1 MLPMPEA
8 VIRRPLRCAQ
18 CGYDLEGLPAR
29 GACPECGCEIVVSLA
44 RRLDLD
50 GPPARPAPE
59 SRRLAW
65 ALMLGALGVLGA
77 SMRTAEFAA
86 RTILDEYAARAS
98 GSRPLAALDTV
109 ADLLQLTALAGA
121 LLGLVALGALLPW
134 RTERRLMRTRLV
146 GCGAFAIWAALIVPR
161 PATIGV
167 AATALPAALVLLALS
182 PLLRELGPLSRVYRS
197 RSSAKQRIDELLLAV
212 VIAGVAAAAGAFA
225 ADAVNDD
232 TTVALLQIVAAASAG
247 LAIIGF
253 GYLALNCAWI
263 LRSTLS
269 PDPTLAEV
277 LADED
282 AESRL
287 TSGPEH
293 TRGAASAKAPHEGP
307 DAS

>member
-59 SRRLAW
+59 ARRLAW
-65 ALMLGALGVLGA
+65 ALMLGALGILGA
-77 SMRTAEFAA
+77 SMRTVEFAA
-86 RTILDEYAARAS
+86 RAVLDEYSARGAECARTLS
-98 GSRPLAALDTV
+98 ALYTA
-109 ADLLQLTALAGA
+109 ADLLQLAALAGA
-121 LLGLVALGALLPW
+121 LLGLVALAAMLPW
-134 RTERRLMRTRLV
+134 RGERRLLRTRLV
-146 GCGAFAIWAALIVPR
+146 GGGAFAMWVALIVP
-161 PATIGV
+161 PAATVGV
-167 AATALPAALVLLALS
+167 AATALPAALALLALS

-225 ADAVNDD
+225 ADAASDE
-232 TTVALLQIVAAASAG
+232 TTIALLQIAAATSAG

-263 LRSTLS
+263 LRATLS
-269 PDPTLAEV
+269 PDPTLEEV
-277 LADED
+277 LAD
-282 AESRL
+282 
-287 TSGPEH
+287 G
-293 TRGAASAKAPHEGP
+293 GP
-307 DAS
+307 DMQAPAAPRDRSDTP

>member
-59 SRRLAW
+59 ARRLAW
-65 ALMLGALGVLGA
+65 ALMLGAAGILGA
-77 SMRTAEFAA
+77 SLRTVEFAA
-86 RTILDEYAARAS
+86 RTVLDEYSARHAV
-98 GSRPLAALDTV
+98 GARTLAALETA
-109 ADLLQLTALAGA
+109 ADLLQLAALAGA
-121 LLGLVALGALLPW
+121 LLGLVALAALLPW
-134 RTERRLMRTRLV
+134 RGERRLLRTRLA
-146 GCGAFAIWAALIVPR
+146 GCSAFAMWVALIVP
-161 PATIGV
+161 PAATIGV
-167 AATALPAALVLLALS
+167 AATALPAALALLALS

-212 VIAGVAAAAGAFA
+212 VIAGVASAAGAFA
-225 ADAVNDD
+225 ADAGSDD
-232 TTVALLQIVAAASAG
+232 TTIALLQIAAAASAG

-263 LRSTLS
+263 LRATLS

-277 LADED
+277 LADGAPDSAAD
-282 AESRL
+282 AG
-287 TSGPEH
+287 TD
-293 TRGAASAKAPHEGP
+293 GASPSAPRDRP
-307 DAS
+307 DAL

>member
-59 SRRLAW
+59 ARRLAW
-65 ALMLGALGVLGA
+65 ALMLGALGILGA
-77 SMRTAEFAA
+77 SMRTVEFAA
-86 RTILDEYAARAS
+86 RAVLDEYSARGAVGARMLS
-98 GSRPLAALDTV
+98 ALDTA
-109 ADLLQLTALAGA
+109 ADLLQLAALAGA
-121 LLGLVALGALLPW
+121 LLGLVALAAMLPW
-134 RTERRLMRTRLV
+134 RGERRLLRTRLV
-146 GCGAFAIWAALIVPR
+146 GSGAFAMWVALIVP
-161 PATIGV
+161 PAATVGV
-167 AATALPAALVLLALS
+167 AATALPAALALLALS

-212 VIAGVAAAAGAFA
+212 VIAGVAAAVGAFA
-225 ADAVNDD
+225 ADAASDD
-232 TTVALLQIVAAASAG
+232 TTIALLQIAAAASAG

-263 LRSTLS
+263 LRATLS

-277 LADED
+277 LADE
-282 AESRL
+282 
-287 TSGPEH
+287 
-293 TRGAASAKAPHEGP
+293 GP
-307 DAS
+307 DMQAPAAPRDRSDTP

>member
-59 SRRLAW
+59 ARRLAW
-65 ALMLGALGVLGA
+65 ALMLGALGILGA
-77 SMRTAEFAA
+77 SMRTVEFAA
-86 RTILDEYAARAS
+86 RAVLDEYSARGAVGARTLS
-98 GSRPLAALDTV
+98 ALDTA
-109 ADLLQLTALAGA
+109 ADLLQLAALAGA
-121 LLGLVALGALLPW
+121 LLGLVALAAMLPW
-134 RTERRLMRTRLV
+134 RGERRLLRTRLV
-146 GCGAFAIWAALIVPR
+146 GGGAFAMWVALIVP
-161 PATIGV
+161 PAATVGV
-167 AATALPAALVLLALS
+167 AATALPAALALLALS

-225 ADAVNDD
+225 ADAASDE
-232 TTVALLQIVAAASAG
+232 TTIALLQIAAATSAG

-263 LRSTLS
+263 LRATLS
-269 PDPTLAEV
+269 PDPTLEEV
-277 LADED
+277 LADE
-282 AESRL
+282 
-287 TSGPEH
+287 
-293 TRGAASAKAPHEGP
+293 GP
-307 DAS
+307 DMQAPAAPRDRSDTP

>member
-59 SRRLAW
+59 ARRLAW
-65 ALMLGALGVLGA
+65 ALMLGALGILGA
-77 SMRTAEFAA
+77 SMRTVEFAA
-86 RTILDEYAARAS
+86 RAVLDEYSARGAVGARTLS
-98 GSRPLAALDTV
+98 ALDTA
-109 ADLLQLTALAGA
+109 ADLLQLAALAGA
-121 LLGLVALGALLPW
+121 LLGLVALAAMLPW
-134 RTERRLMRTRLV
+134 RGERRLLRTRLV
-146 GCGAFAIWAALIVPR
+146 GGGAFAMWVALIVP
-161 PATIGV
+161 PAATVGV
-167 AATALPAALVLLALS
+167 ATTALPAALALLALS

-225 ADAVNDD
+225 ADAASDE
-232 TTVALLQIVAAASAG
+232 TTIALLQIAAATSAG

-263 LRSTLS
+263 LRATLS
-269 PDPTLAEV
+269 PDPTLEEV
-277 LADED
+277 LADE
-282 AESRL
+282 
-287 TSGPEH
+287 
-293 TRGAASAKAPHEGP
+293 GP
-307 DAS
+307 DMQAPAAPRDRSDTP

>member
-59 SRRLAW
+59 ARRLAW
-65 ALMLGALGVLGA
+65 ALMLGALGILGA
-77 SMRTAEFAA
+77 SLRTVEFAA
-86 RTILDEYAARAS
+86 RSLLDEYSARGVVGARTLS
-98 GSRPLAALDTV
+98 ALDT
-109 ADLLQLTALAGA
+109 AAGLLQLTALAGA
-121 LLGLVALGALLPW
+121 LLGLVALAAMLPW
-134 RTERRLMRTRLV
+134 RGERRLLRTRLV
-146 GCGAFAIWAALIVPR
+146 GSGAFAMWVALIVP
-161 PATIGV
+161 PAATVGV
-167 AATALPAALVLLALS
+167 AATALPAALALLALS

-225 ADAVNDD
+225 ADAASDE
-232 TTVALLQIVAAASAG
+232 TTLALLQIAAATSAG

-263 LRSTLS
+263 LRATLS

-277 LADED
+277 LADE
-282 AESRL
+282 
-287 TSGPEH
+287 
-293 TRGAASAKAPHEGP
+293 GP
-307 DAS
+307 DMRPPAAPRDRADTP

>member
-1 MLPMPEA
+1 MLSMPEA

-59 SRRLAW
+59 ARRLAW
-65 ALMLGALGVLGA
+65 ALMLGAVGILGA
-77 SMRTAEFAA
+77 SLRTVEFAA
-86 RTILDEYAARAS
+86 RSVLDEYSARGAVGARTLS
-98 GSRPLAALDTV
+98 ALDTT
-109 ADLLQLTALAGA
+109 ADLLQFAALAGA
-121 LLGLVALGALLPW
+121 LLGLVALAALLPW
-134 RTERRLMRTRLV
+134 RGERRLLRTRLV
-146 GCGAFAIWAALIVPR
+146 GCGAFAMWVALIVP
-161 PATIGV
+161 PAATIGV
-167 AATALPAALVLLALS
+167 AATALPAALALLALS

-212 VIAGVAAAAGAFA
+212 VIAGVASAAGAFA
-225 ADAVNDD
+225 ADAASDD
-232 TTVALLQIVAAASAG
+232 TTIALLQIAAAASAG

-263 LRSTLS
+263 LRATVS

-277 LADED
+277 LADGE
-282 AESRL
+282 AESPADSNERDRP
-287 TSGPEH
+287 S
-293 TRGAASAKAPHEGP
+293 AS
-307 DAS
+307 

>member
-50 GPPARPAPE
+50 GPPTRPAPE
-59 SRRLAW
+59 ARRLAW
-65 ALMLGALGVLGA
+65 ALMLGALGILGA
-77 SMRTAEFAA
+77 SMRTVEFAA
-86 RTILDEYAARAS
+86 RAVLDEYSARGAVGARMLS
-98 GSRPLAALDTV
+98 ALDTA
-109 ADLLQLTALAGA
+109 ADLLQLAALAGA
-121 LLGLVALGALLPW
+121 LLGLVALAAMLPW
-134 RTERRLMRTRLV
+134 RGERRLLRTRLV
-146 GCGAFAIWAALIVPR
+146 GSGAFAMWVALIVP
-161 PATIGV
+161 PAATVGV
-167 AATALPAALVLLALS
+167 AATALPAALALLALS

-225 ADAVNDD
+225 ADAASDD
-232 TTVALLQIVAAASAG
+232 TTIALLQIAAAASAG

-263 LRSTLS
+263 LRATLS

-277 LADED
+277 LADE
-282 AESRL
+282 
-287 TSGPEH
+287 
-293 TRGAASAKAPHEGP
+293 GP
-307 DAS
+307 DMQAPAAPRDRSDTP